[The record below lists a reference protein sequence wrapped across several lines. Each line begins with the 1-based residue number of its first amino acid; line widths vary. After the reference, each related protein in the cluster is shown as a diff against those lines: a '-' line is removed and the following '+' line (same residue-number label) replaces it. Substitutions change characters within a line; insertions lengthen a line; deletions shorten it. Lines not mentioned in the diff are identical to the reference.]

1 MSESR
6 GRRNRSLL
14 SSYYGT
20 EAPDAD
26 AAAAPPAADQDDS
39 NIDGAAFDADKYVSS
54 LLQQRSLEELVQRGN
69 AMVSEIKSLDSDMQ
83 MLVYENYNKFISAT
97 DTIRQMKNRV
107 DSMESQMLQ
116 LETNMG
122 TISTASEA
130 VNSSL
135 SARRS
140 ELEKLNGV
148 KKNLTKLQFLMD
160 LPARLQACVAAE
172 KYELAVKFHHKA
184 KRMLAAVGRVA
195 AFDGIREEAALIMGR
210 LGHGLNARL
219 AKPDLPPDVLGSTT
233 LLLAQLEP
241 AREEALLKDYL
252 SRRRRELHDR
262 LAAFAPEGRDA
273 GDGEGDGE
281 GEGEGEGGGAA
292 GGAAEASSTTYV
304 RQLSAAHV
312 PALLDLNTAWRELFM
327 APAAD
332 GEAGAAPEAAT
343 AAGAPA
349 VSAAA
354 KEAMLV
360 EALQELT
367 GGMIEV
373 GRRRLQE
380 EGVAADELL
389 AGLRVLMGGVA
400 EVHAAAP
407 EADLLSRA
415 TRVAEILAMKA
426 VDTQLQSMAADL
438 TATVDALGDGS
449 AAEGQLGAATDAVE
463 LAVSAA
469 VRGAAPLLAPLAEL
483 LGTRADALAK
493 HVVSQLHSALGEMC
507 AAAAAAVSDGE
518 QVLLRAGLCLRMAS
532 SGTSALA
539 SLLKRSLQPHGLGG
553 AALGFDANSIARSF
567 QRAADG
573 LLDRFVEL
581 QAQALSLEV
590 SAFLG
595 AADTLGGGGAP
606 PRAVTALVD
615 AVLGG
620 LRKMAALAA
629 VVFPADGA
637 RAALPQGPFPASSS
651 AVHLVQQRSRQAA
664 GGSAIQ
670 KDMARLFA
678 RKISFG
684 TSVAAPGARTSV
696 AAMLTVVAKLTLKT
710 LVEEVRLGT
719 FGRSGFQQ
727 VQLDCAMLR
736 WVLPASV
743 DDDESVGALL
753 DEAVISCQ
761 ERCLDCASLDHA
773 VIEALCEAKR
783 NELRLAMA

>member
-241 AREEALLKDYL
+241 AREEALLKEYL

-273 GDGEGDGE
+273 GDGEGTARARAR
-281 GEGEGEGGGAA
+281 AA
-292 GGAAEASSTTYV
+292 ARRAARREASSTTYV

-327 APAAD
+327 APPAD

-343 AAGAPA
+343 AAGAAPA